1 MHVKRL
7 PEELAAKLD
16 SIADDFLAQG
26 ADARMDAV
34 ATAIGVPRAT
44 LYYHFS
50 GKDDLVTHFMR
61 GKMQRVEH
69 CIREALDGGGEPL
82 DRFASALRAAAQELA
97 SNPAVCVNIMVAM
110 GRMGAMEDLMLASDR
125 QVLGPLRE
133 VLLEARA
140 VDGLDLPDL
149 DVTLSA
155 IMGGIYMATVQ
166 QHARTGAVD
175 PDAIADTVVAQ
186 ALDGIRRGS

>member
-1 MHVKRL
+1 MKRL
-7 PEELAAKLD
+7 PEELAVKLD
-16 SIADDFLAQG
+16 SIADEFLAEG

-34 ATAIGVPRAT
+34 AAAIEVPRAT

-61 GKMQRVEH
+61 GKMQRVEE
-69 CIREALDGGGEPL
+69 CIRQALAGGGEPL
-82 DRFASALRAAAQELA
+82 DRFAAALRAAARELA
-97 SNPAVCVNIMVAM
+97 SNPAVCLNIMVAM
-110 GRMGAMEDLMLASDR
+110 GRMGAMEELMLSSDR

-140 VDGLDLPDL
+140 VEGLEIPDL
-149 DVTLSA
+149 DVTLSV

-166 QHARTGAVD
+166 QYARTGTVDADVIAGAVVD
-175 PDAIADTVVAQ
+175 Q
-186 ALDGIRRGS
+186 ALDGIRRAA